1 MLEIIVKR
9 DGTEEPFAPA
19 KLNHWGMWGAKKL
32 GDRVNWSKYVI
43 GATVD
48 APQKM
53 TSQDLQLRL
62 IKQGLLD
69 KTWAGNLFSGR
80 LYAPYLHKLLYGG
93 EHLIPTPKELFTKLA
108 APELRLMRPMN
119 YTDADWHAA
128 AQIINHSRDFNY
140 AHFQLDQLRSKYAIQ
155 NRTTGEEY
163 ESAQFIFLRMAMA
176 LAEDEPVDTRMTH
189 VREWY
194 DHFSLN
200 RINCPSPNYINLGT
214 HLRGFASC
222 CVYAVND
229 NIESLSIGD
238 HIAYRMTA
246 MSAGIGAMLGVR
258 SLNEPVRG
266 GAIAH
271 QGKLGYFRAQAAA
284 TKANKQ
290 AGRGGALTSYYAM
303 YDPES
308 PVIMELQNPRS
319 VDTRKNRDLH
329 FAMQMNANIQRLIE
343 EGRQMFHFSC
353 KTAPDLWK
361 KFFSEDKQGFADLYD
376 KYEADPTFKKQYS
389 DPRKLL
395 IQATTQSHEVATH
408 YFTWIDEMNRHTP
421 FRTTKEPI
429 RSSNLCTEVMEP
441 TQGYD
446 NMMDLLT
453 PADNG
458 FVMLKVL
465 FEGEEKPTTTRM
477 AWSDK
482 VWITRPHTN
491 EKYVSFAGDAEP
503 GDEIR
508 YENKGV
514 EIEFE
519 VLEIIE
525 SVQSS
530 EVAMCSLAALVIPNL
545 PTDALY
551 RSAAYYALK
560 MIDKT
565 IHISDYPLAHI
576 GYTAKQRMNAGVGVI
591 GVATIM
597 AQKNLKY
604 SSQEGRTEQFK
615 MAERHMYHLIEAS
628 LLISQ
633 ERGLA
638 PWIHKTKWPQGWLPI
653 DTGNKEV
660 LKLVNCG
667 YSYAWEPLR
676 ARIIANGGIAH
687 SVLCNLMPTESSSKA
702 SGYPNCMYPVKQ
714 LAGMKSDESNVIDW
728 VAFDNDLI
736 GPQYEIAYDVTRV
749 EMLKS
754 YCVWQYFIDQG
765 ISAEIYADRVKNPT
779 LSTKDMLLENKV
791 SVKYGMK
798 SRYYMTSKINKKKA
812 TGGVV
817 AAPAAGVAAPS
828 PMDLIAAAARA
839 QQDAAYAETDG
850 FHEGFAKPEFTDLG
864 ALGMP
869 SEDSVM
875 SVDCAGACML

>member
-1 MLEIIVKR
+1 MLKTIVKR
-9 DGTEEPFAPA
+9 DGTEEPYTPA
-19 KLNHWGMWGAKKL
+19 KLNHWGLWGGKKL
-32 GDRVNWSKYVI
+32 GDRVDVSKYVI

-48 APQKM
+48 APEKM
-53 TSQDLQLRL
+53 SSQDLQLRL
-62 IKQGLLD
+62 IDQGLLD
-69 KTWAGNLFSGR
+69 KTYAGNLFSGR
-80 LYAPYLHKLLYGG
+80 LYAPYLQKLLYGG
-93 EHLIPTPKELFTKLA
+93 EALIPTPKELFTKLA
-108 APELRLMRPMN
+108 DIRLMRPMN
-119 YTDADWHAA
+119 YTDADWNMA
-128 AQIINHSRDFNY
+128 AQLINHSRDFNY
-140 AHFQLDQLRSKYAIQ
+140 AHFQLDQLRAKYAIQ
-155 NRTTGEEY
+155 NRVTGEEY
-163 ESAQFIFLRMAMA
+163 ESAQFIFMRMAMA
-176 LAEDEPVDTRMTH
+176 LAEDEPVDERMIH

-222 CVYAVND
+222 CVYATND
-229 NIESLSIGD
+229 SIDSLSIGD
-238 HIAYRMTA
+238 HIAYKMTA

-258 SLNEPVRG
+258 SVNEPVRG

-271 QGKLGYFRAQAAA
+271 MGKLPYFKAQAAA

-290 AGRGGALTSYYAM
+290 AGRGGALTSYYSM

-308 PVIMELQNPRS
+308 PVIMQLQNPRS
-319 VDTRKNRDLH
+319 TEARKNRDLH
-329 FAMQMNANIQRLIE
+329 FAMQMNANVQRLIE
-343 EGRQMFHFSC
+343 EKRKMFHFTC

-376 KYEADPTFKKQYS
+376 AYEANPNFKKIYTDPTN
-389 DPRKLL
+389 LL
-395 IQATTQSHEVATH
+395 IDATTQSHEVATH

-441 TQGYD
+441 TNGYED
-446 NMMDLLT
+446 MMHLLT
-453 PADNG
+453 AEDNG
-458 FVMLKVL
+458 YVVLEVL
-465 FEGEEKPTTTRM
+465 FDGTSKPSETRIS
-477 AWSDK
+477 WSEK
-482 VWITRPHTN
+482 VWITRPQTN

-508 YENKGV
+508 FVKHGV
-514 EIEFE
+514 EIDFE
-519 VLEIIE
+519 VLKVIE

-530 EVAMCSLAALVIPNL
+530 EVAMCSLAALVLPNL
-545 PTDALY
+545 PTEALY

-565 IHISDYPLAHI
+565 IHISDYPFAHI

-591 GVATIM
+591 GAATVM

-604 SSQEGRTEQFK
+604 STAEGRTEHFK

-628 LLISQ
+628 LLISK

-653 DTGNKEV
+653 DTGNKEIFN
-660 LKLVNCG
+660 LLTIKG
-667 YSYAWEPLR
+667 YSYNWEDLR
-676 ARIIANGGIAH
+676 ARIIANGGIGH

-702 SGYPNCMYPVKQ
+702 SGFPNCMYPVKQ
-714 LAGMKSDESNVIDW
+714 LAGLKSDESNVIDW
-728 VAFDNDLI
+728 VAYDNDLI
-736 GPQYEIAYDVTRV
+736 GDQYEIAYDISRV
-749 EMLKS
+749 DMLYV
-754 YCVWQYFIDQG
+754 YCVWQHFVDQG

-779 LSTKDMLLENKV
+779 LSTTDMLLENKV

-798 SRYYMTSKINKKKA
+798 SRYYMTSKINKKKS

-817 AAPAAGVAAPS
+817 AAPAAGTATLS
-828 PMDLIAAAARA
+828 PMDAIAAAARA
-839 QQDAAYAETDG
+839 QQDAAYAEQ
-850 FHEGFAKPEFTDLG
+850 EGQASSIPEFTDLS

-869 SEDSVM
+869 NEDSVM
-875 SVDCAGACML
+875 SVECAGACML